1 MRIAE
6 KRMWLKRSVSIGLM
20 VMACLGC
27 AEEDVVGVTP
37 ETLDPTD
44 ASDAADPS
52 SESDPA
58 AAQPCESGEAVSKV
72 YIEVGSADFEP
83 WRKVL
88 TTYLDGYLSVEAM
101 ELDGM
106 PESGSVVLS
115 LTSFNEASPA
125 ETIGLSL
132 TTRNGCRVY
141 SVQGSPRQVDEP
153 VNIGLGFATFELLRA
168 LGFAFWHPFEPYK
181 PASITWPESLAMESS
196 PRWPV
201 RSFQIHTMHPIELA
215 DFLNGWGPE
224 GLWDNTGFDAGFKEW
239 ELYLH
244 WLVANRQNHVL
255 WVLLWA
261 EDWADF
267 AESDERFRRLTRI
280 VDAAHVYGLQ
290 VGVDVPIALHQQHSY
305 QLLRE
310 QGELSDELA
319 EIRTRIDKVMGA
331 GFDFLATESGSSEFT
346 HPEPAR
352 MLAWMDQM
360 ASHLDEAY
368 DGAQAW
374 MKVHIPAGLVAEG
387 YADPVTGEDI
397 NFNFLTYYAD
407 DRLAVMPHTVQHYAL
422 DDPAPTYGNLDFSHM
437 RTYLQSEVGRRPV
450 IWHPETAYW
459 VSFDI
464 DVPLFLPTYAERRF
478 HDLWILAEDEES
490 GAMAGEGR
498 MDGQSVFSS
507 GYEWGYW
514 LNDVVAARAAWDVHL
529 ETGDE
534 RLALKNLLE
543 DVFKPFGAQR
553 AALVDALLYWMDVQ
567 HQTLILGEV
576 DGQRPD
582 DIVKRN
588 AQAYLSGTETW
599 DDMAEIGQN
608 VPLLPSIETQ
618 PVKKG
623 LIDMRNPLDGGPGYT
638 VEIDPLLN
646 ETELAFEQGF
656 RALED
661 LLPQVDAGLRPWVS
675 ELVDA
680 AEITYLRARQVHG
693 LYDWVDADS
702 DPFTTDRP
710 ERLVEAKQALD
721 DAIEVVLR
729 REANYRMPVEQI
741 ASWRPNP
748 TAYDYTYL
756 WTAHNLLL
764 WWRDE
769 GKAVQSPLSP
779 CYLNHINAVQVGFGE
794 GLYVDA
800 AAFAAD
806 VIDEIPGVGS
816 LAECLEAPEDEP
828 LMPPPGLRP

>member
-464 DVPLFLPTYAERRF
+464 DVPLFYLPTPSVAFMTSGSWPKMRR
-478 HDLWILAEDEES
+478 
-490 GAMAGEGR
+490 AGR
-498 MDGQSVFSS
+498 
-507 GYEWGYW
+507 
-514 LNDVVAARAAWDVHL
+514 
-529 ETGDE
+529 
-534 RLALKNLLE
+534 
-543 DVFKPFGAQR
+543 
-553 AALVDALLYWMDVQ
+553 
-567 HQTLILGEV
+567 
-576 DGQRPD
+576 
-582 DIVKRN
+582 
-588 AQAYLSGTETW
+588 
-599 DDMAEIGQN
+599 
-608 VPLLPSIETQ
+608 
-618 PVKKG
+618 
-623 LIDMRNPLDGGPGYT
+623 
-638 VEIDPLLN
+638 
-646 ETELAFEQGF
+646 
-656 RALED
+656 
-661 LLPQVDAGLRPWVS
+661 
-675 ELVDA
+675 
-680 AEITYLRARQVHG
+680 
-693 LYDWVDADS
+693 
-702 DPFTTDRP
+702 
-710 ERLVEAKQALD
+710 
-721 DAIEVVLR
+721 
-729 REANYRMPVEQI
+729 
-741 ASWRPNP
+741 WR
-748 TAYDYTYL
+748 
-756 WTAHNLLL
+756 
-764 WWRDE
+764 
-769 GKAVQSPLSP
+769 
-779 CYLNHINAVQVGFGE
+779 
-794 GLYVDA
+794 
-800 AAFAAD
+800 
-806 VIDEIPGVGS
+806 
-816 LAECLEAPEDEP
+816 
-828 LMPPPGLRP
+828 